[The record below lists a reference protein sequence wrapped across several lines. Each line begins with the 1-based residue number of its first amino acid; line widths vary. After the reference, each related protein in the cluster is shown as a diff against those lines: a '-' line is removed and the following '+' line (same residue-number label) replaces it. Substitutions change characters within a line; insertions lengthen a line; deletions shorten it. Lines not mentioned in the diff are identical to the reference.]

1 MYARKRKEENVIVF
15 DIADP
20 ETGRTYHFQVPEERL
35 VPLLGKRIGEVVH
48 GDAIGFPGYSF
59 KITGGTDR
67 DGFPMHP
74 GLQGPGKRR
83 ALLSGPPG
91 FHPTREGE
99 RRAKTV
105 RGAIISDAIKQI
117 NLKVVRA
124 GERPLDEILK
134 EGEGAEAS

>member
-1 MYARKRKEENVIVF
+1 MYVRKRKEENVIVF

-20 ETGRTYHFQVPEERL
+20 ETGRTYHFRVPEERL
-35 VPLLGKRIGEVVH
+35 VPLIGKRIGEVIH

-67 DGFPMHP
+67 DGFFMHP

-91 FHPTREGE
+91 FHSTREGE

-105 RGAIISDAIKQI
+105 RGNVISEYTKQI
-117 NLKVVRA
+117 NLKVIEK
-124 GERPLDEILK
+124 GPTPLEDYLPK
-134 EGEGAEAS
+134 EEAAAE

>member
-1 MYARKRKEENVIVF
+1 MYVRKRKEENVIVF

-35 VPLLGKRIGEVVH
+35 VPLMGKRIGETVH
-48 GDAIGFPGYSF
+48 GDAIGFPGYTF

-74 GLQGPGKRR
+74 GLQGPAKRR

-91 FHPTREGE
+91 FHPSREGE

-105 RGAIISDAIKQI
+105 RGNVISEFTKQI
-117 NLKVVRA
+117 NLKVV
-124 GERPLDEILK
+124 ERGATPLEEYLPK
-134 EGEGAEAS
+134 EEAAAE